1 MNMINETPVLQ
12 HFHIDGVKHIHPLGL
27 STSPDGFVLVD
38 IRENEEINPDDTEL
52 HISQLHIP
60 TSLFSSSLDLIPTDK
75 KIVIMCAHGI
85 RSVRICSWL
94 MGFGFENVL
103 NLDGGFAIWMKLR
116 ESL

>member
-12 HFHIDGVKHIHPLGL
+12 HFHIGGVKHIHPFGL
-27 STSPDGFVLVD
+27 STSQDDFVLID
-38 IRENEEINPDDTEL
+38 IRENEEINPNDTVL
-52 HISQLHIP
+52 HKSQLHIP

-94 MGFGFENVL
+94 MRIGFENAL